1 MFLQIVFSVYKYCL
15 ISCFR
20 LDLLTIDDH
29 ADTNEAVNDYCK
41 MRGIGCKVASR
52 GRQGLFEIQ
61 KRDYDLILLDI
72 AMPDYSGFDILK
84 QLKKQG
90 VQHKSIVILT
100 GWNVKPKD
108 FDDYLE
114 VGVKEILKKPIGLDR
129 LDNVV
134 KSCLKNVRQVHQ
146 NDFISNG

>member
-1 MFLQIVFSVYKYCL
+1 M
-15 ISCFR
+15 
-20 LDLLTIDDH
+20 DLLTVDDH

-41 MRGIGCKVASR
+41 MHGIGCKVASQ

-72 AMPDYSGFDILK
+72 AIPDYSEFDILK

-100 GWNVKPKD
+100 GWNVKPED
-108 FDDYLE
+108 FDDYSE
-114 VGVKEILKKPIGLDR
+114 VGVKETLKKQIGLDR

-146 NDFISNG
+146 NDYVSNG